1 MPRTP
6 LLFLLAAVLIVAGYA
21 FFVQPYMLTWG
32 STAAERAMPVPGDA
46 DIPPDSVVTTRAVTI
61 HAPPEAI
68 WPWIAMI
75 GQGRGGFY
83 SFDWLEN
90 LFAANMQNAE
100 EIDPTLQGVAVGDR
114 LSFQQDGPSM
124 LVTLVEPG
132 RTLSCAGWTWH
143 LVPVDEQ
150 TTRLVVRYS
159 FPVPDTASAAYYYP
173 IFEPAHF
180 IMEAGMMLGIKARAE
195 RSREVTG

>member
-1 MPRTP
+1 
-6 LLFLLAAVLIVAGYA
+6 LFLLAAVLIVAGYVLA
-21 FFVQPYMLTWG
+21 VQPYMLTWG
-32 STAAERAMPVPGDA
+32 STAAERAMPIPGDA
-46 DIPPDSVVTTRAVTI
+46 DIPPHSVVTTRAVTI
-61 HAPPEAI
+61 HAPPEEI

-90 LFAANMQNAE
+90 LFAANMHNAE
-100 EIDPTLQGVAVGDR
+100 QIDPALQGVAVGDR

-132 RTLSCAGWTWH
+132 RALSCAGWTWH
-143 LVPVDEQ
+143 LVPVAEN

-159 FPVPDTASAAYYYP
+159 FPVPNAASAAFYYP
-173 IFEPAHF
+173 VFEPAHF
-180 IMEAGMMLGIKARAE
+180 IMEAGMMLGIKERAE
-195 RSREVTG
+195 RSLEVAG

>member
-1 MPRTP
+1 MRRA
-6 LLFLLAAVLIVAGYA
+6 LLYFLLAAAIVVGGYVLL
-21 FFVQPYMLTWG
+21 VQPYLLTWG
-32 STAAERAMPVPGDA
+32 STAAERAMPIPGDA
-46 DIPPDSVVTTRAVTI
+46 DIPPQSAITTRALTI

-90 LFAANMQNAE
+90 LFAANMRNAE
-100 EIDPTLQGVAVGDR
+100 EIDPALQGVAVGDR
-114 LSFQQDGPSM
+114 LSFQQDGPGM
-124 LVTLVEPG
+124 VVTLVDPG
-132 RTLSCAGWTWH
+132 RTLSCGGWTWH

-150 TTRLVVRYS
+150 TTRLVVRYF
-159 FPVPDTASAAYYYP
+159 FPVPDAAAAAFYYP
-173 IFEPAHF
+173 VFEPAHF

-195 RSREVTG
+195 RSREAAG